1 MTTITLE
8 VPDELAARLAP
19 LRDQLP
25 GLISQALEL
34 RSAEKAAKGVE
45 QQMSHPVFVETL
57 DFLASGPTPEQI
69 MAFKAS
75 SAAQERLDDLLD
87 KNREEGLT
95 EDEEADLD
103 VYEQVNDLMIL
114 LKAHTRTVQ
123 ALAYLICY
131 AAHAYPCRTASY
143 GD

>member
-25 GLISQALEL
+25 DLISQALEL
-34 RSAEKAAKGVE
+34 RSAKSATKETVQKL
-45 QQMSHPVFVETL
+45 SHPVFTEAL
-57 DFLASGPTPEQI
+57 DFLASGSTPEQI

-75 SAAQERLDDLLD
+75 PAVQERLEELLD

-95 EDEEADLD
+95 EDEEAELD
-103 VYEQVNDLMIL
+103 VYEQVDDLMIL
-114 LKAHTRTVQ
+114 LKAHARTVQ
-123 ALAYLICY
+123 AQA
-131 AAHAYPCRTASY
+131 T
-143 GD
+143 

>member
-25 GLISQALEL
+25 DLISQALEL
-34 RSAEKAAKGVE
+34 RSAKSAAKETE
-45 QQMSHPVFVETL
+45 QKSSYPAFTEAL

-75 SAAQERLDDLLD
+75 PTVQWRLEELLD

-95 EDEEADLD
+95 EDEEAELD
-103 VYEQVNDLMIL
+103 AYEQVDDVMIL
-114 LKAHTRTVQ
+114 LKAHARTVQ
-123 ALAYLICY
+123 AQA
-131 AAHAYPCRTASY
+131 T
-143 GD
+143 